1 MGHDA
6 KTLGVRTEALLDF
19 EQGEASLNPLPNPLP
34 IILVT
39 NQEGQSY
46 SLKKSS
52 PSVELPPLALGIPRK
67 IEWLEQEATNGAKI
81 RVFTPSPLTDINT

>member
-6 KTLGVRTEALLDF
+6 KTPGVRTEALIDF
-19 EQGEASLNPLPNPLP
+19 EQGEASLNPLT

-39 NQEGQSY
+39 NQKFQSY
-46 SLKKSS
+46 SLKNSS
-52 PSVELPPLALGIPRK
+52 PSVELPPLAFAFPRK
-67 IEWLEQEATNGAKI
+67 FEWLEQEATNGAKI